1 MPEDKQFED
10 ESFDISEIE
19 GSVDTGPIFLHDGTK
34 VTDSSKVSV
43 KKYDFTNP
51 IVLSDADLSKLR
63 TKSEQ
68 FVYYLSGHLSMFL
81 RTEFNLELEDL
92 NADLYSNFTQSIK
105 TPSCIS
111 LLKFRN

>member
-1 MPEDKQFED
+1 MDNQFLTAM
-10 ESFDISEIE
+10 EIKLL
-19 GSVDTGPIFLHDGTK
+19 ICLQLI
-34 VTDSSKVSV
+34 

-51 IVLSDADLSKLR
+51 IVLSDADLSKLK

-92 NADLYSNFTQSIK
+92 TADLYTNFTQSIR
-105 TPSCIS
+105 I
-111 LLKFRN
+111 LLV